1 MNRRWFDAAVCVT
14 IGVTLIGWSSLAVGA
29 EPVEV
34 EVVVQHTSFDPAVL
48 TVHAGTTVRFV
59 VHNLDPIDHELLLG
73 DRAAQDA
80 HEHGTESHH
89 GSRPGEISVGALSTA
104 STTYRFDEPGTV
116 LIGCHLPGHW
126 SHGMRGRVVVVA

>member
-1 MNRRWFDAAVCVT
+1 VNRRRIATALCLA
-14 IGVTLIGWSSLAVGA
+14 IGVTLIGWSTLAASA
-29 EPVEV
+29 EAVEV
-34 EVVVQHTSFDPAVL
+34 EVLIRHTAFDPEVL
-48 TVHAGTTVRFV
+48 TVHAGTTVQFV
-59 VHNLDPIDHELLLG
+59 VHNLDPIDHEFLLG

-80 HEHGTESHH
+80 HERGTEAHH

-126 SHGMRGRVVVVA
+126 SHGMRGRVIVLP